1 MKEKRNSASYN
12 FVKGSALILNY
23 LKINH
28 YTISVSP
35 NNKLMEKDQDQMRLI
50 RGLEVVI
57 KTILYPML
65 PLLGITFTIGYFIVG
80 FYVYRY
86 PNLEN
91 SILCRI

>member
-1 MKEKRNSASYN
+1 M
-12 FVKGSALILNY
+12 KGSALILNY
-23 LKINH
+23 RKINH

-35 NNKLMEKDQDQMRLI
+35 KNKLMGKDQDQMRLI

-57 KTILYPML
+57 QIILYPML
-65 PLLGITFTIGYFIVG
+65 PLLGFTFTFGYFIVG
-80 FYVYRY
+80 FYNYRY